1 MKANVVNLGTMEYT
15 ACFAL
20 QAKALEAVASGR
32 LDSTLLLVQH
42 PPVLT
47 LGASFHAENLLLT
60 PEQYRER
67 GIAVHVTDRGGDV
80 TYHGPKQLVAYPIF
94 DVSKLGKDLHK
105 WLRDIEEAV
114 IRTVGAFG
122 LEGYRFPPNTGVW
135 VNGRKIAAIGIKVKR
150 WVSMHGLALNC
161 NNDLGPFE
169 LIVPCGIRTHGVT
182 SLSKETGR
190 DVSVEEAAPHLVRA
204 FEEVFGLQTEPLDP
218 SALAARLE
226 FPTPE
231 K

>member
-1 MKANVVNLGTMEYT
+1 MKANVVDLGTMEYQ

-20 QAKALEAVASGR
+20 QAKVLEAVASGR
-32 LDSTLLLVQH
+32 LASTLLLVQH

-47 LGASFHAENLLLT
+47 LGANFHTENLLLS
-60 PEQYRER
+60 PSQYEER

-80 TYHGPKQLVAYPIF
+80 TFHGPNQLVAYPIF
-94 DVSKLGKDLHK
+94 DVAKHGKDLHK

-114 IRTVGAFG
+114 IRTIGSFG

-135 VNGRKIAAIGIKVKR
+135 VNGRKIAAIGIKVKK

-182 SLSKETGR
+182 SITRETGQEI
-190 DVSVEEAAPHLVRA
+190 DVETVVPHLVKA
-204 FEEVFGLQTEPLDP
+204 FQGVFGLEPEALD
-218 SALAARLE
+218 LADLIGHVGLDS
-226 FPTPE
+226 PL